1 MNGAYQFLK
10 KNGVTI
16 SFALGAVLA
25 IISIAVIV
33 AGFPADATKEALYA
47 SPVFNTALN
56 ITIALIVVCAIVA
69 GLGAIYGMVLNPKG
83 AIRFGIIT
91 AILLVVFFVCK
102 SMGTTPTADELVVF
116 QGNHNKHLIG
126 SNVAF
131 VDGLLRFTVVM
142 MFLAAAAWLFS
153 AVWGFIK
160 QR

>member
-25 IISIAVIV
+25 LLSIFVIV
-33 AGFPADATKEALYA
+33 GGFPADATKEALYA

-56 ITIALIVVCAIVA
+56 ITIALIFICGAVA
-69 GLGAIYGMVLNPKG
+69 LLGAVYGMVLNPKG
-83 AIRFGIIT
+83 AIRFGIIA
-91 AILLVVFFVCK
+91 AILLVVYFVT
-102 SMGTTPTADELVVF
+102 SAMGTSPTADELVVF
-116 QGNHNKHLIG
+116 QGNHNKHLVEAD
-126 SNVAF
+126 VAF

-142 MFLAAAAWLFS
+142 MFVALAAWLFS
-153 AVWGFIK
+153 IVWGIIK